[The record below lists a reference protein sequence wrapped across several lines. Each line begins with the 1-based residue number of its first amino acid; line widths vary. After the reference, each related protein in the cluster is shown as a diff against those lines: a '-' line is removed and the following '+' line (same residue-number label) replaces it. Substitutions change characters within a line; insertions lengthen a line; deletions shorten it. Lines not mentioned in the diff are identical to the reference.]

1 MLLSRI
7 RPVGCTLKKCSFV
20 HLGFSTYIQIDFL
33 SSMADFTKLE
43 KKVKE
48 IFNAT
53 IEKPLLTSTIVLVL
67 VTILVLG
74 LSLKYYLR
82 DFDNF
87 IIQVLAEAHG
97 MIFDIAIIGI
107 LIFWL
112 NKNGETRQRIRTY
125 KDEIDDF
132 RLWESEEAAFRTVGN
147 IKRLN
152 RHKIYEIN
160 LVNCYLAKTNLS
172 YTNLAGSNLNSG
184 NVSQS
189 SLIESNLEN
198 ARLNQTNFENS
209 NLNQAN
215 LMGAYASGANFK
227 DTFLIKARF
236 EAAFLIK
243 ANFNNAY
250 LMEANLQNSYLMGA
264 DFENA
269 SLYKADLRGAKG
281 LTVEQLSKVK
291 TLYLAKFDDEILE
304 QIKTNLPELVD
315 S

>member
-1 MLLSRI
+1 MSFY
-7 RPVGCTLKKCSFV
+7 KK
-20 HLGFSTYIQIDFL
+20 Q
-33 SSMADFTKLE
+33 MKR
-43 KKVKE
+43 
-48 IFNAT
+48 FNEFYDDI

-67 VTILVLG
+67 VAILVLS
-74 LSLKYYLR
+74 LSLHYYLN
-82 DFDNF
+82 DTYNF
-87 IIQVLAEAHG
+87 VGQVLSEAHG
-97 MIFDIAIIGI
+97 MIFDIAVIGI

-112 NKNGETRQRIRTY
+112 NQNGEVRQRIRTY

-152 RHKIYEIN
+152 RHKIHEIN
-160 LVNCYLAKTNLS
+160 LVNCYLARTNLN
-172 YTNLAGSNLNSG
+172 YVNLAGSNINSC
-184 NVSQS
+184 NLQQS

-215 LMGAYASGANFK
+215 LKGAYASGANFK
-227 DTFLIKARF
+227 DSFLIKTQF
-236 EAAFLIK
+236 EGAFLIK

-250 LMEANLQNSYLMGA
+250 LMEANMQNSYLMGA

-281 LTVEQLSKVK
+281 LTIEQLSKAK
-291 TLYLAKFDDEILE
+291 TLYMARFDDEILE
-304 QIKTNLPELVD
+304 EIKTNLPELVGT
-315 S
+315 